1 MIEPKLQ
8 YTGHFFIDAGI
19 AVMEHYL
26 EKECQSFSQE
36 DLDKAAQW
44 LSNLYKRKDMKGYL
58 SIHFPNSTAWC
69 NFNPKISEEKR
80 SESVKQVLKS
90 YLSKPIGERKCVYC
104 HKPAQFLADRQHIP
118 LLTGMT
124 AIIAS
129 PGGVPGL
136 PVCGYCLM
144 AVQFYPLSTL
154 KCQGK
159 PLFWWTPEPQL
170 LSELT
175 GEYFRQLMQMLA
187 GGSEKLVNLGW
198 PRTMLL
204 NTAYRVLDTYGD
216 DKPLADCI
224 GLHVTNYGAGPDYH
238 QYRIPK
244 ELLEFLSEI
253 KVMEQEVR
261 DAHQYIIQKAWE
273 REKKANN
280 EINLSENINIGT
292 TRNFYFEA
300 IVEAFEDVDWQKNI
314 RSIVGKFYL
323 HTKQEELH
331 RNSFKLTR
339 LFLEKVGGMEK
350 QRLDIIKKI
359 ADQIANHLILGNNE
373 KKWLNEIYFR
383 ESKPSHFTGY
393 LIKAQKSLA
402 EKGQSFTFDDV
413 LIMLDI
419 YSIDDAGVKDFWL
432 VRDLFLI
439 RLLEVIGKNKRDLLE
454 DLQFSGEIEA
464 K

>member
-1 MIEPKLQ
+1 MIETKIQ
-8 YTGHFFIDAGI
+8 YTGHFFVDAGI

-26 EKECQSFSQE
+26 QKECQSFSQE

-44 LSNLYKRKDMKGYL
+44 LTVLYQRKDIKGYL
-58 SIHFPNSTAWC
+58 TIHFPNSGWC
-69 NFNPKISEEKR
+69 NATISTEKKA
-80 SESVKQVLKS
+80 EYQEKVLKS
-90 YLSKPIGERKCVYC
+90 YLLKPIGERECVYC
-104 HKPAQFLADRQHIP
+104 HRPAQFLADRQHIP

-124 AIIAS
+124 TIITS

-144 AVQFYPLSTL
+144 AVQFYPLATL

-175 GEYFRQLMQMLA
+175 GEYFRQLMQLLA
-187 GGSEKLVNLGW
+187 GGSEKLVNLDW

-204 NTAYRVLDTYGD
+204 NTASRVLDTYGD

-273 REKKANN
+273 KEKKAGDK
-280 EINLSENINIGT
+280 INSENNSTGI

-300 IVEAFEDVDWQKNI
+300 LVKAFEDVDWQKNI
-314 RSIVGKFYL
+314 RGIVGEFHLK
-323 HTKQEELH
+323 TKPEEFH
-331 RNSFKLTR
+331 YNSFKLTR
-339 LFLEKVGGMEK
+339 FFLEKVGGMEK

-359 ADQIANHLILGNNE
+359 ADQIANHLIIGNNE
-373 KKWLNEIYFR
+373 KKWLNDLYFR

-402 EKGQSFTFDDV
+402 EKGQSFTFEDV

-439 RLLEVIGKNKRDLLE
+439 RLLEIIGKHKRDLLE
-454 DLQFSGEIEA
+454 DLQFADEDEIEGCN
-464 K
+464 